1 MAEVEY
7 KNFEQEGLDFLANR
21 GRPIPGQSLTNS
33 PDEAYA
39 WEKTPQFTNL
49 QSATDALFV
58 ELTEPEVYD
67 SVLTMIEQGE
77 SIANVAQVIL
87 YDGFQK
93 GMFNPDLMMLLIE
106 PTMYMLMALAEK
118 GGIDD
123 YKIYNGE
130 EEDELDDESELEGM
144 DRVMDVAK
152 QKLAP
157 KMKSG
162 VLPRDIEAKI
172 DELEIPERPSL
183 LEKQEMP
190 QQEPSLLDRGEE

>member
-67 SVLTMIEQGE
+67 SILTMIEQGE
-77 SIANVAQVIL
+77 SIANVAQVVL

-106 PTMYMLMALAEK
+106 PTMYILMALAEK

-162 VLPRDIEAKI
+162 VLPRDI
-172 DELEIPERPSL
+172 P
-183 LEKQEMP
+183 QE
-190 QQEPSLLDRGEE
+190 EPSLLDRGEE

>member
-58 ELTEPEVYD
+58 ELTEPEFYD
-67 SVLTMIEQGE
+67 SVLTMIERGE

-130 EEDELDDESELEGM
+130 EEDEFDEDEQLEGM
-144 DRVMDVAK
+144 DKMMDIAK
-152 QKLAP
+152 DKLAP

-172 DELEIPERPSL
+172 EELDIPARPSL
-183 LEKQEMP
+183 LERQEMP
-190 QQEPSLLDRGEE
+190 QEEPSLLDRGEE

>member
-67 SVLTMIEQGE
+67 SVLTMIERGE

-130 EEDELDDESELEGM
+130 EEDEFDEDEQLEGM
-144 DRVMDVAK
+144 DKMMDIAK
-152 QKLAP
+152 DKLAP

-162 VLPRDIEAKI
+162 VLPRDIETKI
-172 DELEIPERPSL
+172 EELDIPARPSL
-183 LEKQEMP
+183 LERQEMP
-190 QQEPSLLDRGEE
+190 QEEPSLLDRGEE

>member
-49 QSATDALFV
+49 QAATDALFV

-67 SVLTMIEQGE
+67 SILTMIEQGE
-77 SIANVAQVIL
+77 SIANVAQVVL

-106 PTMYMLMALAEK
+106 PTMYILMALAEK

-183 LEKQEMP
+183 LERQEMP
-190 QQEPSLLDRGEE
+190 QEEPSLLDRGEE

>member
-77 SIANVAQVIL
+77 SIANVAQVVL

-106 PTMYMLMALAEK
+106 PTMYILMALAEK

-183 LEKQEMP
+183 LERQEMP
-190 QQEPSLLDRGEE
+190 QEEPSLLDRGEE

>member
-144 DRVMDVAK
+144 DRLMDVAK

-172 DELEIPERPSL
+172 DELKIPERPSL
-183 LEKQEMP
+183 LERQEMP

>member
-33 PDEAYA
+33 PDESYA

-77 SIANVAQVIL
+77 SIANVAQVVL

-106 PTMYMLMALAEK
+106 PTMYILMALAEK

-183 LEKQEMP
+183 LERQEMP
-190 QQEPSLLDRGEE
+190 QEEPSLLDRGEE

>member
-106 PTMYMLMALAEK
+106 PTMYILMALAEK

-183 LEKQEMP
+183 LERQEMP
-190 QQEPSLLDRGEE
+190 QEEPSLLDRGEE

>member
-33 PDEAYA
+33 PDESYA

-67 SVLTMIEQGE
+67 SVLTMIERGE

-130 EEDELDDESELEGM
+130 EEDEFDEDEQLEGM
-144 DRVMDVAK
+144 DKMMDIAK
-152 QKLAP
+152 DKLAP

-172 DELEIPERPSL
+172 EELDIPARPSL
-183 LEKQEMP
+183 LERQEMP
-190 QQEPSLLDRGEE
+190 QEEPSLLDRGEE

>member
-106 PTMYMLMALAEK
+106 PTMYILMALAEK

>member
-67 SVLTMIEQGE
+67 SVLTMIERGE

-130 EEDELDDESELEGM
+130 EEDEFDEDEQLEGM
-144 DRVMDVAK
+144 DKMMDIAK
-152 QKLAP
+152 DKLAP

-162 VLPRDIEAKI
+162 VLPREIEAKI
-172 DELEIPERPSL
+172 EELDIPARPSL
-183 LEKQEMP
+183 LERQEMP
-190 QQEPSLLDRGEE
+190 QEEPSLLDRGEE

>member
-67 SVLTMIEQGE
+67 SVLTMIERGE

-106 PTMYMLMALAEK
+106 PTMYMLMALAET

-130 EEDELDDESELEGM
+130 EEDEFDEDEQLEGM
-144 DRVMDVAK
+144 DKMMDIAK
-152 QKLAP
+152 DKLAP

-162 VLPRDIEAKI
+162 VLPRDIETKI
-172 DELEIPERPSL
+172 KELDIPARPSL
-183 LEKQEMP
+183 LERQEMP
-190 QQEPSLLDRGEE
+190 QEEPSLLDRGEE

>member
-67 SVLTMIEQGE
+67 SVLTMIERGE

-130 EEDELDDESELEGM
+130 EEDEFDEDEQLEGM
-144 DRVMDVAK
+144 DKMMDIAK
-152 QKLAP
+152 DKLAP

-172 DELEIPERPSL
+172 EELDIPARPSL
-183 LEKQEMP
+183 LERQEMP
-190 QQEPSLLDRGEE
+190 QEEPSLLDRGEE